1 MSYKNNPIGLFDS
14 GVGGLSVLREIYNQ
28 LPCENTLYFA
38 DHMHIPYSIKP
49 EKLIKKYVFE
59 IINFLLG
66 EKAKIIV
73 IACNVA
79 TSIALEDAREKFNIP
94 IVGVIEP
101 GAKMAVKATK
111 NKAVG
116 ILGPKKVTEI
126 YKQIIGSLDSTIN
139 LFGQPCSDFANF
151 VEQGLVNPK
160 KIQETA
166 NICLKPL
173 KEKRIDTLIFGCTHY
188 PFLKD
193 FIRKVM
199 ESKVK
204 FVDPSRETVLGVKE
218 ILKKSGSLNVGRQ
231 EESIHKFFVS
241 GHKQDFKFVAEKLI
255 GKRIDSVEQDILL

>member
-1 MSYKNNPIGLFDS
+1 MSHKNNPIGLFDS
-14 GVGGLSVLREIYNQ
+14 GVGGLSVLREIYKQ

-66 EKAKIIV
+66 EKAKVIV

-79 TSIALEDAREKFNIP
+79 TSIALEDARDKFNIP
-94 IVGVIEP
+94 IFGVIEA
-101 GAKMAVKATK
+101 GAKIAVKVTK

-126 YKQIIGSLDSTIN
+126 YKQITKSLDSAVN
-139 LFGQPCSDFANF
+139 LFGQPCPDFAEF
-151 VEQGLVNPK
+151 VEQGLENPK

-166 NICLKPL
+166 NIYLKSL
-173 KEKRIDTLIFGCTHY
+173 KEKRIDTLILGCTHY

-199 ESKVK
+199 GPKVK
-204 FVDPSRETVLGVKE
+204 FVDPSIQTVLEAKE
-218 ILKKSGSLNVGRQ
+218 ILKQSGYLNTERH

-241 GHKQDFKFVAEKLI
+241 GHKQDFKLVVEKML
-255 GKRIDSVEQDILL
+255 GKEIDNIEQGILL